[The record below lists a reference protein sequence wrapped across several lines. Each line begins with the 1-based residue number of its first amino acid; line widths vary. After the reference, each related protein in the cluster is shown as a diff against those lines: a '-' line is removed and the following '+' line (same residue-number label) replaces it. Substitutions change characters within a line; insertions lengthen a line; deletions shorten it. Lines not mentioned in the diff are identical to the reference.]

1 MYYLLCDKLGTFKE
15 ITFKL
20 NILVIKTFL
29 ELQKEKE
36 DEIARRKI
44 GQQMQEFKDEQRKR
58 QLLEAAAQRKKDKVL
73 EK

>member
-1 MYYLLCDKLGTFKE
+1 MYYLLCDELGTFKE